1 MAVEARYVSTRDESK
16 IWVTEAE
23 ADAYD
28 KKLEFAENLQPLLS
42 KALEKAGI
50 KASDGQCE
58 ELALALADESES
70 LREILPAMKKARPA
84 RKEKDSPP
92 KVD

>member
-28 KKLEFAENLQPLLS
+28 KKLEFAENLDPLLAR
-42 KALEKAGI
+42 ALDKAGL
-50 KASDGQCE
+50 KATEAQRE
-58 ELALALADESES
+58 ELALSLAEEIET
-70 LREILPAMKKARPA
+70 LRGILPVQKKVRAPKPGPA
-84 RKEKDSPP
+84 DSAE
-92 KVD
+92 